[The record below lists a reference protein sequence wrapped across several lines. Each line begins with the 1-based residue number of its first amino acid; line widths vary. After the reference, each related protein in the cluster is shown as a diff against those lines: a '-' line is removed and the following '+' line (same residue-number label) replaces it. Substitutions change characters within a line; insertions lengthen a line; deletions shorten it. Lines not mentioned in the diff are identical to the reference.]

1 MSLYDELQGVAS
13 EILDEFDQ
21 GGIKLIHLTYS
32 TEGEPDEP
40 GEPTETVYDLQ
51 GVAKGVQLNYEGNGF
66 TASAEKEVIVRTRND
81 VVPNENDFI
90 EIDGYRYKIIKDLS
104 VPQAG
109 TRCVWKFLV
118 SKGG

>member
-1 MSLYDELQGVAS
+1 MSLYEELQGVAS
-13 EILDEFDQ
+13 EILGEFDQ

-32 TEGEPDEP
+32 NDGEPDEP
-40 GEPTETVYDLQ
+40 AEPTETVYDLQ

-66 TASAEKEVIVRTRND
+66 TASAEKEVTVRVRDD